1 MKITNIL
8 FSILFIIAAFLQLND
23 PDPLLWFLLYFS
35 GVVICIL
42 GLTEREYPMLIWIVL
57 TIYIIYSTYLL
68 LSPTGVL
75 SWYWDHDAE
84 NIAQSMKTDKP
95 WIEETREF
103 FGLLLLI
110 FSAVLNLL
118 NIHSRKKPGTSTL
131 N

>member
-75 SWYWDHDAE
+75 SWYRDHDAE